1 MDTQHSDEAIVQAA
15 LDTLLL
21 VVAKSADDLRN
32 FHDALATVRIEGKPP
47 FPRTVV
53 ATIESVIHNLTT
65 VEEQLKKVTVAAG
78 L

>member
-15 LDTLLL
+15 LDALLL

-32 FHDALATVRIEGKPP
+32 FHDTLSKLRIAGRPP

-53 ATIESVIHNLTT
+53 ATTESIIHNLTT

>member
-1 MDTQHSDEAIVQAA
+1 MDTQPSNEAIVQSA
-15 LDTLLL
+15 LDALLL
-21 VVAKSADDLRN
+21 VVAKSADDLKN
-32 FHDALATVRIEGKPP
+32 FHEALTKLRVEGGTP

-53 ATIESVIHNLTT
+53 STAGSIVELLTK